1 MNKEHH
7 EQAQKRYEVVADGT
21 VIYDGEDWARVFREA
36 ALNPV
41 YGHIV
46 LMIDG
51 KSGAYWSPPQ
61 PSKLHFPG

>member
-1 MNKEHH
+1 
-7 EQAQKRYEVVADGT
+7 VVADGT